1 MFQAKVT
8 SLLKNKDSI
17 VQIWDKLKKRM
28 QQDLSEVSRVAIT
41 CDILTSKLM
50 ITVTPVRTLRVL

>member
-41 CDILTSKLM
+41 CDIWTSNS
-50 ITVTPVRTLRVL
+50 